1 MSYTP
6 LFANLQPQI
15 PARGV
20 CSRRQFVGGVMGIAA
35 TLAAAGPAQA
45 AGTSGEII
53 VPSPAALVP
62 MTSQLSDAKG
72 QAFDL
77 ASLAGQ
83 PGLINFW
90 ATWCA
95 PCVAELPSLARSAS
109 ALAEDGVTVMLVS
122 IDRGG
127 VSKVMPFLESLGISG
142 PQLGFDPKASLSR
155 EMGVRGL
162 PTTILVDADQRNSW
176 SFVGPYDW
184 DNPELLKTLRTI
196 LTDS

>member
-1 MSYTP
+1 
-6 LFANLQPQI
+6 
-15 PARGV
+15 
-20 CSRRQFVGGVMGIAA
+20 MGIAG

-45 AGTSGEII
+45 AGTLGEII

-83 PGLINFW
+83 PVLINFW

-142 PQLGFDPKASLSR
+142 LQLGFDPKASLSR

-184 DNPELLKTLRTI
+184 DNPELLQTLRTI